1 MPTTARETLHMLREQ
16 SKTRILIYDEIAV
29 FSIFHR
35 KGGNPV
41 DTRRSRKVVGTMLGG
56 ILPCIQTTVYAR
68 REILK
73 RYRDCQAKAR
83 KTAEL
88 IPECMAIETQCVV
101 YNARD
106 GAKEPTIRKVLLRHV
121 IPKTAI
127 MGKPQ
132 IIIPRNGLILLPDPS
147 DTVAINRYVHQK
159 MMEEKGYQPWI
170 PELGRVRPHGLEYRP
185 RDRSKPWVPSTAT
198 GFPLKK
204 LDLVMWEYRIPVPA
218 KSLLTLCEESIIRL
232 PGDASPC

>member
-56 ILPCIQTTVYAR
+56 ILPCIQTPVFAR

-88 IPECMAIETQCVV
+88 VPGCLAIETQCVV
-101 YNARD
+101 YNARE
-106 GAKEPTIRKVLLRHV
+106 GAAEPTIRKVLLRHV
-121 IPKTAI
+121 IPKTAVI
-127 MGKPQ
+127 GKPQ
-132 IIIPRNGLILLPDPS
+132 IIIPRNELILIS
-147 DTVAINRYVHQK
+147 D
-159 MMEEKGYQPWI
+159 ESEKGYQPWI

-185 RDRSKPWVPSTAT
+185 RDRSKPWVPSTAM

-204 LDLVMWEYRIPVPA
+204 LDLIMWEYRIPVPA
-218 KSLLTLCEESIIRL
+218 KSLLTLCEESILKL
-232 PGDASPC
+232 PGDARPC

>member
-1 MPTTARETLHMLREQ
+1 MPTTARETLRMLREQ

-35 KGGNPV
+35 KGRTSV
-41 DTRRSRKVVGTMLGG
+41 DTRRSRKIVGTMLGG
-56 ILPCIQTTVYAR
+56 LLPCIQTTVFAR

-73 RYRDCQAKAR
+73 RYRDCQAKAK

-88 IPECMAIETQCVV
+88 VPGCMAIETQCVV

-106 GAKEPTIRKVLLRHV
+106 GAKEPTIRRVLLRHV
-121 IPKTAI
+121 IPKTAV

-132 IIIPRNGLILLPDPS
+132 IIIPRNELILLPDS
-147 DTVAINRYVHQK
+147 S
-159 MMEEKGYQPWI
+159 EKGYQPWI

-185 RDRSKPWVPSTAT
+185 RDRSKPWMPSTAT

-218 KSLLTLCEESIIRL
+218 KSLLTLCEESIIKL